1 MDKIKNILGLT
12 LLGVVI
18 VFASASAT
26 ISNPP
31 TVATVDT
38 STLVPYTGATSDVN
52 LGSNGLTLAD
62 LTISGYTGLLKATAG
77 VVSTST
83 AGVDYLTPGT
93 NYKTIQW
100 SASYASSTS
109 QFDDVMFTFKNAA
122 TIDNVYV
129 TSRDAANT
137 VNWNLVYSTDPTTA
151 TSTAFKLFSSTQTT
165 TSTPTSA
172 RNLTTFASSTP
183 SAGMTLRMYSA
194 NASSTLTTW
203 TIYYHE

>member
-12 LLGVVI
+12 LLGAVI
-18 VFASASAT
+18 VFASANAT

-31 TVATVDT
+31 QTATIDT
-38 STLVPYTGATSDVN
+38 STFMLKASNLSDLASTTIARAN
-52 LGSNGLTLAD
+52 LGVD
-62 LTISGYTGLLKATAG
+62 LTKSN
-77 VVSTST
+77 
-83 AGVDYLTPGT
+83 

-100 SASYASSTS
+100 SASYATSTS
-109 QFDDVMFTFKNAA
+109 VFDDPMFTFKNNV

-129 TSRDAANT
+129 SSRDAANT
-137 VNWNLVYSTDPTTA
+137 VSWNLLYSTDPTTA

-183 SAGMTLRMYSA
+183 SAGMTLRMYSEA
-194 NASSTLTTW
+194 ASSSLTTW
-203 TIYYHE
+203 TIYYREN